1 MKKTEKKNVGVN
13 NSNTTF
19 VVDEI
24 SKVSKVV
31 KPDTL
36 ENSANKLDEEEN
48 DTPKKRDLFSNVK
61 TDVFGFSKFGDDNA
75 SIPELAAKLAAG
87 KITLTD
93 FNKAISGERKSIN
106 TSNQD
111 KENLSFEV
119 VCEKISK
126 SKYFEDFSKY
136 VSKDLLSLKPLL
148 IDNDKVIIYH
158 GAQSEDNEK
167 FVADKVTI
175 KGAHKSYSD
184 IIYKSFAEIT
194 TSNIL
199 KAFSNYSYYKN
210 SLKRCKRQRKQETDN
225 TNYLI
230 NIAAVLKVNFG
241 YSIDEITNLLLSPD
255 FETACKE
262 LKKKK

>member
-61 TDVFGFSKFGDDNA
+61 TDVFGFSKFDDENEN
-75 SIPELAAKLAAG
+75 IPELAAKLAAG
-87 KITLTD
+87 KITLTE

-106 TSNQD
+106 SSNQD

-119 VCEKISK
+119 VCEMISS

-136 VSKDLLSLKPLL
+136 VAKDLLSLKPLL

-158 GAQSEDNEK
+158 GSQSEEGEK
-167 FVADKVTI
+167 FVSDKVII

-210 SLKRCKRQRKQETDN
+210 SLKRCKRQKKQETDN

-241 YSIDEITNLLLSPD
+241 YSIDEITNLLSSPD
-255 FETACKE
+255 FEIACKE